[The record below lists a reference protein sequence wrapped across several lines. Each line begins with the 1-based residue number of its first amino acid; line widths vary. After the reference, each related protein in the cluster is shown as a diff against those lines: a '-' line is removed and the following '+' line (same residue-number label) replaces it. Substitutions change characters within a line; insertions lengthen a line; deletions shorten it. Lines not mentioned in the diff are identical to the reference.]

1 MIESIDNYINIKI
14 ELPAEAISSFVIDD
28 KKIVKND
35 VIVVYAW

>member
-1 MIESIDNYINIKI
+1 MKQSDWFQV
-14 ELPAEAISSFVIDD
+14 PSSSSFVIDD

>member
-1 MIESIDNYINIKI
+1 MIQSIDDYVKIKI
-14 ELPAEAISSFVIDD
+14 ELPAEAISSFVIED